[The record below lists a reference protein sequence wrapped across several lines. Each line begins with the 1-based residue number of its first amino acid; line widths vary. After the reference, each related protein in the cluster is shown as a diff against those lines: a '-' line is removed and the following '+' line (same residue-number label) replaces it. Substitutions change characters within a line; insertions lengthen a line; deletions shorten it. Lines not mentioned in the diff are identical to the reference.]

1 MTEGIQTKK
10 INMFLTICLSFIIL
24 FTSCASGDNSGTDPA
39 PEGTVISS
47 PGSVETQAPET
58 EFSDGLPEESLDGY
72 SYRLFIRQGGRGN
85 SMFREE
91 LNGDR
96 LNDAIYMRDRAVE
109 DRFDVSITVGMF
121 SADDYGMDCVPT
133 LLAGDDAFDLLA
145 PHGRFA
151 FEIALQGLTYEWG
164 LLPYVDLDKDWWDP
178 GARES
183 FTIHDKL
190 YTTTGDICYNN
201 LGQTFCFL
209 FNKTLFDE
217 ASLAYPYQ
225 SVLEGTWTWDE
236 WERILEVCDSDL
248 DGNGVMEPS
257 VDRFGYMT
265 HIWSGLINMQF
276 AAGLSIVSVVD
287 GEPEIS
293 FMSEKT
299 VEVYDRYF
307 SHILPKVNIEV
318 DEGGAFRSG
327 RVFFMDGSMNS
338 AIGFR
343 DMDDD
348 FGIIPFPKY
357 AEDME
362 YRNAVEGGTNLFLV
376 PITVKDL
383 NASSIILEG
392 MASESWRHLTPEFY
406 EVVLKTKHVRDP
418 ESAEILD
425 IIRRSRVFDFG
436 YYNMT
441 IGLDSIPVNLYQ
453 TYGNAENLVSFY
465 QKKDKVARKSLEK
478 LMQSY
483 EKIAEA
489 QQEMLP

>member
-1 MTEGIQTKK
+1 MKK
-10 INMFLTICLSFIIL
+10 IKMLLTICLSSTL
-24 FTSCASGDNSGTDPA
+24 VLTSCASGAGSETDSV
-39 PEGTVISS
+39 PEGSVNAG
-47 PGSVETQAPET
+47 PGSIEIQPPET
-58 EFSDGLPEESLDGY
+58 EFSDGLPEDSLNGY
-72 SYRLFIRQGGRGN
+72 NFRLFIRPGSRGD

-109 DRFDVSITVGMF
+109 DRFDVSITVAMI
-121 SADDYGMDCVPT
+121 SADEYGMDCVPT
-133 LLAGDDAFDLLA
+133 ILAGDDAFDLLA

-217 ASLAYPYQ
+217 ASIPYPYQ
-225 SVLEGTWTWDE
+225 SVLEGKWTWDE
-236 WERILEVCDSDL
+236 WETILEIADSDL
-248 DGNGVMEPS
+248 DGNGVMDPGI
-257 VDRFGYMT
+257 DRFGYMT
-265 HIWSGLINMQF
+265 GIWSGLINMQF

-307 SHILPKVNIEV
+307 RHIDPKVNIEV
-318 DEGGAFRSG
+318 DAGGAFRSG

-357 AEDME
+357 TEEME

-376 PITVKDL
+376 PITVGDL
-383 NASSIILEG
+383 DTCSIILEG
-392 MASESWRHLTPEFY
+392 MASESWNHLTPEFY

-418 ESAEILD
+418 ESADILD
-425 IIRRSRVFDFG
+425 IIRGSRVFDFG

-453 TYGNAENLVSFY
+453 TYGNADNLVSFY
-465 QKKDKVARKSLEK
+465 QKKEKVANKALEK
-478 LMQSY
+478 LMKSY
-483 EKIAEA
+483 ESIAEA
-489 QQEMLP
+489 QKERMP

>member
-1 MTEGIQTKK
+1 MKIGFGRGDITPRGGKVSLCGQYHLRVTETVLDPLMAYAMVIESEDERTVFVAADTLQPYAFWTTYLCEALQTVLPGLKEDQLIISATHIHTGPGPRLKMTGEEREPDG
-10 INMFLTICLSFIIL
+10 
-24 FTSCASGDNSGTDPA
+24 
-39 PEGTVISS
+39 VISLES
-47 PGSVETQAPET
+47 CFRIAM
-58 EFSDGLPEESLDGY
+58 DG
-72 SYRLFIRQGGRGN
+72 
-85 SMFREE
+85 
-91 LNGDR
+91 
-96 LNDAIYMRDRAVE
+96 AI
-109 DRFDVSITVGMF
+109 
-121 SADDYGMDCVPT
+121 
-133 LLAGDDAFDLLA
+133 
-145 PHGRFA
+145 
-151 FEIALQGLTYEWG
+151 
-164 LLPYVDLDKDWWDP
+164 
-178 GARES
+178 ES

-248 DGNGVMEPS
+248 DGNGVMDPS

>member
-1 MTEGIQTKK
+1 MKK
-10 INMFLTICLSFIIL
+10 AMFLIPVCLTAIL
-24 FTSCASGDNSGTDPA
+24 LLSSCASGTGDETEPSAQAGGIADPGIA
-39 PEGTVISS
+39 
-47 PGSVETQAPET
+47 ETMPPET
-58 EFSDGLPEESLDGY
+58 EFSDGLPEDSLNGY
-72 SYRLFIRQGGRGN
+72 NFRLFIRPGGRGD

-91 LNGDR
+91 MNGDR
-96 LNDAIYMRDRAVE
+96 LNDAIYSRDRAVE
-109 DRFDVSITVGMF
+109 DRFDVSITVGMV
-121 SADDYGMDCVPT
+121 SADEYGMDCVPSI
-133 LLAGDDAFDLLA
+133 LAGDDAFDLLA

-209 FNKTLFDE
+209 FDKTLFDE
-217 ASLAYPYQ
+217 CGIAYPYQ

-236 WERILEVCDSDL
+236 WEAIMKQGESDL
-248 DGNGVMEPS
+248 NGDGVMDPQT
-257 VDRFGYMT
+257 DRFGYMT
-265 HIWSGLINMQF
+265 GIWSGLINMQF
-276 AAGLSIVSVVD
+276 AAGLSIVSVID
-287 GEPEIS
+287 GEPEIT

-307 SHILPKVNIEV
+307 KNIIPKVNIEV
-318 DEGGAFRSG
+318 DTGGAFRSG
-327 RVFFMDGSMNS
+327 RVLFMDGSMNS
-338 AIGFR
+338 AIGYR

-357 AEDME
+357 TEDME

-376 PITVKDL
+376 PITVRDL
-383 NASSIILEG
+383 NTTSIILEG
-392 MASESWRHLTPEFY
+392 MASESWHHLTPEFY

-425 IIRRSRVFDFG
+425 IIRGSRVFDFG

-453 TYGNAENLVSFY
+453 TYGNADNLVSFY
-465 QKKDKVARKSLEK
+465 QKKEKVAFKSLEK
-478 LMQSY
+478 LMKSY
-483 EKIAEA
+483 EKIAET
-489 QQEMLP
+489 QKEMMP